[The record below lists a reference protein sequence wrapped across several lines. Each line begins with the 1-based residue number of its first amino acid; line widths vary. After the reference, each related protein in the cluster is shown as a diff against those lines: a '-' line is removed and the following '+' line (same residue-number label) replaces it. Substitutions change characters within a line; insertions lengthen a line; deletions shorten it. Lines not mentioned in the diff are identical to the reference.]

1 MDSKD
6 FSLHKVKDISRTDVI
21 GIIDEL
27 ITELHLDCSQKID
40 ESVYPH
46 TVKKFVE
53 LVSTMY
59 KSWCVGEIRSVMRN
73 GITGV
78 YGGKNER
85 INFQTLSTWMKRA
98 QAGRATNFSER
109 SVYDAHELPVQ
120 TVKDFGS
127 LSDKWKEF
135 REWMRGEGLWFID
148 NISELNCNM
157 YHAARKS
164 GSLRE
169 FREMLVH
176 EPDPEYFEQMKRMT
190 LEEFKMQH
198 ESEKVFS

>member
-6 FSLHKVKDISRTDVI
+6 FSLQKVKDISRTDVI
-21 GIIDEL
+21 WIIDEL

-53 LVSTMY
+53 LVTTLY

-98 QAGRATNFSER
+98 QAGRASNFSER
-109 SVYDAHELPVQ
+109 SVYDAHELSGQ

-127 LSDKWKEF
+127 FSDKWKEF
-135 REWMRGEGLWFID
+135 REWMQENHLWFVD
-148 NISELNCNM
+148 NISERNCNFF
-157 YHAARKS
+157 HSAKRTGNFKS
-164 GSLRE
+164 
-169 FREMLVH
+169 FKDMLAI
-176 EPDPEYFEQMKRMT
+176 EPDPAYMEKVKKTT
-190 LEEFKMQH
+190 LEQFRIEH
-198 ESEKVFS
+198 EIFD